1 VKFIVDN
8 QLPASLAYYLR
19 QRGFD
24 CQHVLE
30 AGLGNAH
37 DSVICRHAELEQRI
51 IISKDE
57 DFFYFAKLREPRIKI
72 IWVRLGNCRTS
83 ALLAAFERSWPQ
95 IEARLKAG
103 DLIIEI
109 R

>member
-1 VKFIVDN
+1 MKFIVDN
-8 QLPASLAYYLR
+8 QLPVALAEYLR
-19 QRGFD
+19 DRGLD

-30 AGLGNAH
+30 AGLGEAS
-37 DSVICRHAELEQRI
+37 DSVICRHAELQGRI

-57 DFFYFAKLREPRIKI
+57 DFFYFAKQRHAKIKF

-83 ALLAAFERSWPQ
+83 ALLAVFERSWPR
-95 IEARLKAG
+95 IESCLKAG
-103 DLIIEI
+103 DVVIEI

>member
-1 VKFIVDN
+1 MKFIVDN
-8 QLPASLAYYLR
+8 QLPVALAEYLR
-19 QRGFD
+19 DRGFD

-30 AGLGNAH
+30 AGLGNAT
-37 DSVICRHAELEQRI
+37 DSDICRHAERQDRI

-57 DFFYFAKLREPRIKI
+57 DFFYLAKQRHTQVKV

-83 ALLAAFERSWPQ
+83 ALLAAFERSWPGIDSWLQ
-95 IEARLKAG
+95 FG
-103 DLIIEI
+103 DRVIEI